1 VSSAVLVCV
10 QKSIAF
16 YAKSLDN
23 PHPME
28 RRNSALRL
36 KLRPNL
42 ALLAL
47 LLASTFAH
55 AGNGPLVLPAS
66 LSFGFQPV
74 ATTSAV
80 QVVSVYNTGKT
91 SFVVNTVSLTG
102 AAYAL
107 VSGSAPVTVA
117 AGSHADFG
125 LTFTPPQSGTGNGSI
140 KFTFSSSAPVSINLS
155 GTGTDPLA
163 IASLNTSQLTF
174 AAQPLGSTSPGQALT
189 ITNTGS
195 DIFNLTAVTVTYP
208 FSQTGFTTTTSIR
221 PGKSLTLT
229 VSYFPTALTPQY
241 GELQLT
247 FNKVASK
254 VVNLSGSG
262 SAATALGITSFPTL
276 PSATQSYA
284 YQAQLTSAGG
294 VGGVAWSLA
303 SGSSLP
309 AGLSLSTSGTI
320 SGTVASTV
328 AVGNYPVTVQATDS
342 NTPPSTST
350 AVMTLPVYAKTGS
363 ACNNIS
369 WNIAGTTN
377 PLVPISDLGTNTY
390 LGAEE
395 GGLYANGSNSRPSDD
410 DSYGVGLA
418 QGIQPLDSNGNPS
431 PTGKYVMVAIGL
443 SAPQQ
448 LFDEFVSLTSG
459 DTSLNPSLVIVN
471 GATGG
476 ATANLLTNST
486 SAFWA
491 VIPNNYLPNA
501 GVTAKQVV
509 AAWVN
514 DVDGGPSGTFPT
526 DMTNLQS
533 QLETISQ
540 ILLTTFPNIKV
551 AYFSSFNY
559 TGYSNGVADLDP
571 EPYAYESGFAVKN
584 AIQDQL
590 NGNANLNYNPALGP
604 VLAPW
609 MSWGP
614 YYWTNGMIPRS
625 DGLVWTCQDSKSDGT
640 HPSNPV
646 GRIKAATQ
654 LLNFFKTDDTATPW
668 VLAPPKQ

>member
-1 VSSAVLVCV
+1 
-10 QKSIAF
+10 
-16 YAKSLDN
+16 
-23 PHPME
+23 ME
-28 RRNSALRL
+28 RRNTALRL
-36 KLRPNL
+36 ILRSNL
-42 ALLAL
+42 ALLVV

-102 AAYAL
+102 AAYTL

-117 AGSHADFG
+117 AGSHVDFG
-125 LTFTPPQSGTGNGSI
+125 ITFTPPQSGTGNGSI
-140 KFTFSSSAPVSINLS
+140 KFTFSSSAPFSINLS
-155 GTGTDPLA
+155 GVGADPKA
-163 IASLNTSQLTF
+163 IASLNASQLTF
-174 AAQPLGSTSPGQALT
+174 TAQPLGTTSAGQALT
-189 ITNTGS
+189 ITNTGT
-195 DIFNLTAVTVTYP
+195 DIFNLTSVTLTYP
-208 FSQTGFTTTTSIR
+208 FSQTGFTASTPIK

-229 VSYFPTALTPQY
+229 VSYFPTALAAQY
-241 GELQLT
+241 GALQLT
-247 FNKVASK
+247 FNRVASK
-254 VVNLSGSG
+254 IVNLSGSG

-284 YQAQLTSAGG
+284 YQAQLTSAA
-294 VGGVAWSLA
+294 GVAPVTWSLA

-309 AGLSLSTSGTI
+309 AGLTLSTSGTI
-320 SGTVASTV
+320 SGTLPSTV

-342 NTPPSTST
+342 NVPPSTVT
-350 AVMTLPVYAKTGS
+350 AVVTLPVYAKTGA

-369 WNIAGTTN
+369 WNIGGTTN

-476 ATANLLTNST
+476 ATANLLTNSS
-486 SAFWA
+486 SAFWT

-514 DVDGGPSGTFPT
+514 DVDGGPSGTFPS

-533 QLETISQ
+533 QLESISQ

-559 TGYSNGVADLDP
+559 TGYSNGVANLDP

-590 NGNANLNYNPALGP
+590 NGNSNLNYNPALGP

-654 LLNFFKTDDTATPW
+654 LLNFFKTDDTAAPW
-668 VLAPPKQ
+668 FSAPPKQ